1 MSFSAAAGSPSTQG
15 RVAIDMSPRTIPI
28 LVGSLQ
34 SWILFGALFMQ
45 IGFYF
50 IAFPSDRRATK
61 ILVVCIFIAEILET
75 MFDLRNTVDLF
86 GSGWGNPQALDRVG
100 WAWFSTPVIGSI
112 VAAVGQNFF
121 AYRIYILSS
130 KWWIPGLIAILT
142 AVELVTGIW
151 TGAAM
156 CSAKQ
161 FSRLQAGNIRI
172 TTVWLATSA
181 LCDSIIVA
189 STTYYLTKSRNPD
202 FRRQTNAA
210 LTRIIKVTVETGVF
224 CAVFALMDL
233 ALLVGY
239 KNSYHLA
246 VCMPLSKVYSNSI
259 MLILNSR
266 AYIQGRAPEE
276 VHVSDFFFKSEA
288 RGASVLVIN
297 TTRQTDDVASDAE
310 HERHE
315 HKPSQ
320 RSGA

>member
-34 SWILFGALFMQ
+34 SWIRCSVYANRLLFYCIPFRSTGYENS
-45 IGFYF
+45 GRVYF
-50 IAFPSDRRATK
+50 H
-61 ILVVCIFIAEILET
+61 CAEILET

-130 KWWIPGLIAILT
+130 KWWLPGLIAILT

-172 TTVWLATSA
+172 TTVWFATSA

-276 VHVSDFFFKSEA
+276 VHVSDFVFKSEA

-320 RSGA
+320 HSGA